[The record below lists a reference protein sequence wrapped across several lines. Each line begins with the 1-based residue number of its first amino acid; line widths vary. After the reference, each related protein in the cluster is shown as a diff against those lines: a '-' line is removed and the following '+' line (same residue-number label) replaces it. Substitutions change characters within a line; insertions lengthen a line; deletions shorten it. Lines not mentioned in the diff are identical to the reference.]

1 MPRVK
6 PSDLP
11 PELQAK
17 LAEFREREKE
27 VRATLAGKKSI
38 EEILTPEELA
48 DATPFYFELRSFVVQ
63 LRQAR
68 EAAGLSAAE
77 VARRTGLAAETISR
91 LETGALTNPTY
102 QTLARYAAAVGVR
115 LVLTAE
121 KREATG

>member
-1 MPRVK
+1 MARVK

-17 LAEFREREKE
+17 LADLREREKE
-27 VRATLAGKKSI
+27 VRAMVAGKKTI
-38 EEILTPEELA
+38 GEILTPEELA
-48 DATPFYFELRSFVVQ
+48 NATPFYFELRSFAVQ
-63 LRQAR
+63 LRKAR

-102 QTLARYAAAVGVR
+102 QTLARYAVAVGVR

-121 KREATG
+121 KGEATG

>member
-17 LAEFREREKE
+17 LADFREREKE
-27 VRATLAGKKSI
+27 VRANLVGKKI

-48 DATPFYFELRSFVVQ
+48 NATPYYFELRSFVVQ
-63 LRQAR
+63 LRKAR

-91 LETGALTNPTY
+91 LETGAYTNPTY

-121 KREATG
+121 TGG

>member
-1 MPRVK
+1 VARVK

-17 LAEFREREKE
+17 LGAMRAEAIVSNQLGVEGPP
-27 VRATLAGKKSI
+27 VDYDPT
-38 EEILTPEELA
+38 
-48 DATPFYFELRSFVVQ
+48 DAAPFYHTLRSFVEQ
-63 LRQAR
+63 LRKAR

-91 LETGALTNPTY
+91 LETGAYTNPTY

-121 KREATG
+121 KGGPVTP